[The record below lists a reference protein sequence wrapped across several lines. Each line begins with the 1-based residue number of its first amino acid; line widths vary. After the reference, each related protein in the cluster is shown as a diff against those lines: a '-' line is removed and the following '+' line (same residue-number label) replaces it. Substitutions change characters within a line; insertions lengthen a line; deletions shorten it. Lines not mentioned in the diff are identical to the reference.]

1 MPSTQLTKQ
10 QSDRLKN
17 FAAIASISVATIL
30 CLLKILGAWLSDS
43 LAVLSSMI
51 DSLSDIFGSLITLIA
66 IRYAAKPASPRHR
79 YGYGKA
85 EALSALT
92 QSAFIAGSGLF
103 VLYDGINRFISP
115 RALLDTRI
123 GLIIMI
129 TSLIA
134 TIVLIIFQRHVAKK
148 TNSQAILADSA
159 HYLVDILTNGAIII
173 SLFAVKFCNAVW
185 VDPLTATLISL
196 YLLYNAYTLACE
208 ATGLLLD
215 RELSEDIRDNICNI
229 ITAQPFVCG
238 VHDLR
243 THDLGGCYMFEFHL
257 ELDGSLTLCQ
267 AHEYSDIVSHK
278 LRETYPGAQII
289 IHQDPSGI
297 KEHRL
302 DHQLKSDKE

>member
-1 MPSTQLTKQ
+1 MPSQQLTKK
-10 QSDRLKN
+10 QSDKLKN
-17 FAAIASISVATIL
+17 LAATASITVATIL
-30 CLLKILGAWLSDS
+30 CLLKIFGAWLTDS

-66 IRYAAKPASPRHR
+66 IRYAAKPASHRHR

-103 VLYDGINRFISP
+103 VLYDGINRFFTP
-115 RALLDTRI
+115 RSLLDTNS

-129 TSLIA
+129 VSLIA
-134 TIVLIIFQRHVAKK
+134 TIILIIFQRHVAKR

-173 SLFAVKFCNAVW
+173 SLFSVKFFNALW

-196 YLLYNAYTLACE
+196 YLLYNAYLLACD
-208 ATGLLLD
+208 AIGLLLD
-215 RELSEDIRDNICNI
+215 RELSEEIRNNICTI
-229 ITAQPFVCG
+229 INSHSFVCG

-243 THDLGGCYMFEFHL
+243 THDLGGCFMFEFHL
-257 ELDGSLTLCQ
+257 ELNGHLTLCQ
-267 AHEYSDIVSHK
+267 AHEYSDIVSAK
-278 LRETYPGAQII
+278 LRETYPNAQII

-297 KEHRL
+297 NEDRL
-302 DHQLKSDKE
+302 DNKLQSNKE

>member
-1 MPSTQLTKQ
+1 MPSPQLTKQ
-10 QSDRLKN
+10 QAERLKN
-17 FAAIASISVATIL
+17 IAAIASISVASLL
-30 CLLKILGAWLSDS
+30 CLLKVLGAWLTDS

-66 IRYAAKPASPRHR
+66 IRYSAKPASYQHR

-103 VLYDGINRFISP
+103 VLYDGFNRFISP
-115 RALLDTRI
+115 RQLLDTGI
-123 GLIIMI
+123 GLGIMI
-129 TSLIA
+129 ISLIM
-134 TIVLIIFQRHVAKK
+134 TFILIFFQRYVAKR

-159 HYLVDILTNGAIII
+159 HYLVDILTNSANII
-173 SLFAVKFCNAVW
+173 SLVAVRFCNAIW
-185 VDPLTATLISL
+185 VDPLTAVIISL

-215 RELSEDIRDNICNI
+215 RELSEEIRNNVCQHV
-229 ITAQPFVCG
+229 TSYPFVCG
-238 VHDLR
+238 LHDLR

-257 ELDGSLTLCQ
+257 ELNGNLTLCQ
-267 AHEYSDIVSHK
+267 AHDYSDIVTNGLK
-278 LRETYPGAQII
+278 QIYPNAQII

-297 KEHRL
+297 DEDRL
-302 DHQLKSDKE
+302 DNHLHPRKE